1 MQVPEIALVL
11 AVACL
16 LGIQFL
22 GMEFA
27 AKNGSPRGYYI
38 MSTILGLLIG
48 IVVLVFVPQLGVGG

>member
-1 MQVPEIALVL
+1 MQVPEVALVL

-27 AKNGSPRGYYI
+27 SQNGSPRGYYI
-38 MSTILGLLIG
+38 MSTILGLLVG
-48 IVVLVFVPQLGVGG
+48 IVVLVFVPQLGVGL